1 MNLGILGCIADIL
14 GILSFILSLNIF
26 RKINQK
32 TESQKETYKAER
44 EQLFVSLL
52 ALQQNIWDDGLINAK
67 IQDALQTKIF
77 EYQIKYLFISS
88 PRCIFHA
95 FRCSHLL
102 KSGITKSNEIKIRT
116 DINYLIARLSKKE

>member
-1 MNLGILGCIADIL
+1 MNLDILGCIADIL

-44 EQLFVSLL
+44 EQLFISLS

-77 EYQIKYLFISS
+77 EYQVKYLFIST